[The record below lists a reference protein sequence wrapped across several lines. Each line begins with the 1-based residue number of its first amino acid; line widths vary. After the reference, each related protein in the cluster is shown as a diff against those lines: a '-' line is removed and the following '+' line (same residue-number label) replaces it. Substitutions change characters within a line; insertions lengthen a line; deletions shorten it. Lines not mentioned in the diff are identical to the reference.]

1 MRINRLDLT
10 RYGIFSDYSIE
21 FRERKDG
28 APDLHIVYGLNET
41 GKSTALSAFLDLLF
55 GIESRSPYNF
65 LHPYRTMR
73 IGGILEI
80 GDRAREFS
88 RIKQTGNS
96 LLDGNDKEI
105 ADNVILGDLGGIDR
119 TSYTTMFS
127 LDDDTLEEG
136 GESILASEGD
146 LGQLL
151 FSASSGLSDLGRT
164 LVGLQT
170 EANKFY
176 KYRAQKGEL
185 SKLKTHLAELKKQRE
200 DIDTVASEYKK
211 LITTRDQAAERYN
224 EAIAERG
231 RIQTRMK
238 ELDGQLKALPKL
250 AELRKIRDRLGPLS
264 GIPEAPL
271 GWSDKLP
278 GLKDEEIRLE
288 AGEEGIEREIK
299 NISDELDNIVF
310 DKSVLNLANRVNLL
324 QDLLARYMTADKD
337 LPDRRL
343 ENREA
348 DRSISGILKR
358 IERETDSDPSNLLIP
373 ESTVGALRDLMEERS
388 GINTAVETA
397 KEELDDARGCLNQAQ
412 EKLRVATGDTK
423 QPENEVS
430 NSMSRLES
438 VLLLARNDDHD
449 SRRRLAKRSRADHLN
464 TLAERMTPL
473 HPWKG
478 EAEELRGLS
487 IPDAGNIELWKNSM
501 ERARRRLEH
510 HEDNIERLTAERRR
524 LKAEIEAISRVAGAA
539 SDQGAAEARV
549 AREEAWASHKRVL
562 DAESARIFED
572 ALRHDDIVTTSR
584 ISHATEVAE
593 LNQKNQTLALTKA
606 NLETEYQGRDTATGE
621 LSDVLEKI
629 GMAICA
635 MTPSLPKD
643 MSLPQL
649 ETWLAKRE
657 KVLESFAE
665 IKKADREIEA
675 TEKDGKRIRS
685 KLIEALGTVGIDSE
699 PDASVDTLR
708 LLAQEMIDR
717 EMELGTLRTD
727 VNKGEY
733 DVDVRTRKVEREKKA
748 DKNWTQRW
756 EKLCTGCW
764 LGNEGTIPTIP
775 TVREILKAL
784 DELAPLVEKRANLAD
799 RIKKMEDDQHEF
811 STEVDSLTKELQA
824 DETLP
829 PLELYAQLK
838 NTIDEAISAQK
849 KHEETSGRLQDAEER
864 QQEIE
869 KKRKIHSSHKT
880 DMLEHFKVDSL
891 SEVDTKLREIEERN
905 DFKKQEVT
913 VEQEILE
920 FLGVQSTDEAQDL
933 LDNVDRNTVNSEI
946 AELEGRFENQD
957 QLTRELFSDQKQ
969 AEKRIE
975 DIGGDDTVAKIEEK
989 RKLAMLEIEDGAVR
1003 YLRLR
1008 LGITAAERALQ
1019 IYRDRHRSSMM
1030 TRASDAFRMISRGT
1044 YKELK
1049 TQPEKDSEVLIAVG
1063 ANGGSK
1069 IVSALSRGTRFQLYL
1084 ALRVAGYHEFVQS
1097 RRPVPFIADDIMET
1111 FDDFRAEEA
1120 FRLFAGMAET
1130 GQIIYLT
1137 HHKHLCEIARKVC
1150 PEVQVYE
1157 LEPPQ

>member
-73 IGGILEI
+73 VGGILEI
-80 GDRAREFS
+80 GGRAREFS

-151 FSASSGLSDLGRT
+151 FSASSGLPDLGRT
-164 LVGLQT
+164 LASLQT
-170 EANKFY
+170 EASKFY

-211 LITTRDQAAERYN
+211 LITTQDQATERYN

-231 RIQTRMK
+231 QIQTRMK
-238 ELDGQLKALPKL
+238 ELDDQLKALPKL
-250 AELRKIRDRLGPLS
+250 AELQKIRDCLGPLL

-271 GWSDKLP
+271 GWSNKLP
-278 GLKDEEIRLE
+278 GLKNEEIRLE
-288 AGEEGIEREIK
+288 ADEEGIKREIK

-310 DKSVLNLANRVNLL
+310 DESVLNLANRVNLL
-324 QDLLARYMTADKD
+324 ENLHARYVTADKD

-358 IERETDSDPSNLLIP
+358 IERETDSDPSDLLIP

-388 GINTAVETA
+388 GVNTAVETA
-397 KEELDDARGCLNQAQ
+397 EEELDDARGRLNQAQ
-412 EKLRVATGDTK
+412 EKLRVAAGDTK

-438 VLLLARNDDHD
+438 VLLLARDDDHD
-449 SRRRLAKRSRADHLN
+449 SRCRLAKRSRADHLN
-464 TLAERMTPL
+464 TLAERMIPL

-487 IPDAGNIELWKNSM
+487 IPDAGNIEPWKDSM
-501 ERARRRLEH
+501 ERAHRRLER
-510 HEDNIERLTAERRR
+510 HEGNIERLTAEQRR
-524 LKAEIEAISRVAGAA
+524 LKAEIKAISRVTGAA
-539 SDQGAAEARV
+539 SDRGAAEARV
-549 AREEAWASHKRVL
+549 AREEAWATHKRVL

-584 ISHATEVAE
+584 ISHAAEVAE
-593 LNQKNQTLALTKA
+593 LNQKSQTLALA
-606 NLETEYQGRDTATGE
+606 EADLETEDQGRDTAAGE

-629 GMAICA
+629 GTAICA

-649 ETWLAKRE
+649 ETWLAERE
-657 KVLESFAE
+657 KVLESFTE

-675 TEKDGKRIRS
+675 AEKDGKRIRS
-685 KLIEALGTVGIDSE
+685 KLIEALRAVGIDSE
-699 PDASVDTLR
+699 PDEGVDTLR
-708 LLAQEMIDR
+708 SLAQEMIDR
-717 EMELGTLRTD
+717 ETELETLHAE
-727 VNKGEY
+727 VNKEKHG
-733 DVDVRTRKVEREKKA
+733 VDVRTRKVEREKKI
-748 DKNWTQRW
+748 DKNWTRRW
-756 EKLCTGCW
+756 EKLCTDCW
-764 LGNEGTIPTIP
+764 LGNEGTIPSIP

-784 DELAPLVEKRANLAD
+784 DELAPLVKKRTNLAD
-799 RIKKMEDDQHEF
+799 RIKKMENDQHKF
-811 STEVDSLTKELQA
+811 STKVDSLAKQLRA

-838 NTIDEAISAQK
+838 NTVDEAMSAQK
-849 KHEETSGRLQDAEER
+849 KHEDTSGRLQDAEER
-864 QQEIE
+864 RQDIE

-880 DMLEHFKVDSL
+880 EMLEHFKVDSL
-891 SEVDTKLREIEERN
+891 SEVDAKLRELEERN
-905 DFKKQEVT
+905 NLKKQEVT
-913 VEQEILE
+913 VEREILE
-920 FLGVQSTDEAQDL
+920 LLGVQSTEVAEDL
-933 LDNVDRNTVNSEI
+933 LDNVDRNAVNNEI
-946 AELEGRFENQD
+946 AELEGRFDNQD

-975 DIGGDDTVAKIEEK
+975 AIGGDDTVAKIEEK

-1030 TRASDAFRMISRGT
+1030 TRASDAFRMISRGA

-1069 IVSALSRGTRFQLYL
+1069 IVSALSKGTRFQLYL